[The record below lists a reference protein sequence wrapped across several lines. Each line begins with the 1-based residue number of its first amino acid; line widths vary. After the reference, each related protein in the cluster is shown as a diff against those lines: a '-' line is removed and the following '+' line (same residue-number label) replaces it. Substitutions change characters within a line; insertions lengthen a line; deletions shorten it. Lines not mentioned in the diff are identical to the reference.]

1 MRNKCCIAE
10 RLYQFFQGVLGT
22 LELKIG
28 SLVSEKIIIGSLK
41 SEKIGSLQIPNI
53 FLLKNPSY
61 TSTEKQNVKILLQHF
76 HVCLASAMFQFFC
89 SNPLTAFYISMR
101 KKCKRHTMLLWREMH
116 GV

>member
-28 SLVSEKIIIGSLK
+28 SLVSEKI
-41 SEKIGSLQIPNI
+41 GSLQIPNI

-61 TSTEKQNVKILLQHF
+61 TSTVKQNVKILLQHF

-101 KKCKRHTMLLWREMH
+101 KKCKRHTMLLWHEMH